1 MNYPPRLHLVHHLL
15 DAMPPGR
22 WFSARD
28 LADLLYRDRGGAHRQ
43 QKKEVARWLDLY
55 TRTPLLDLDDNLAK
69 CRLYRKPPPDETPE
83 WSDDARATLAAIKRH
98 ANRAMSDDAQRAR
111 YGLIEAVREFAEI
124 EFNPRCYLESGYR
137 LSRPLYPPGC
147 EPIKP
152 PEPVRIMP
160 DMLAEHEEDAWRL
173 RTNPWHGPAG

>member
-1 MNYPPRLHLVHHLL
+1 MALNTGSITDTQSLTRSGSGSTSSVCT
-15 DAMPPGR
+15 AG
-22 WFSARD
+22 D
-28 LADLLYRDRGGAHRQ
+28 LAL
-43 QKKEVARWLDLY
+43 VI
-55 TRTPLLDLDDNLAK
+55 TP
-69 CRLYRKPPPDETPE
+69 T
-83 WSDDARATLAAIKRH
+83 DDARATLAAIKRH
-98 ANRAMSDDAQRAR
+98 ANRSMTDDAQRAR
-111 YGLIEAVREFAEI
+111 YGLIEAVLEFAEI

-173 RTNPWHGPAG
+173 RVNPWHGLAG